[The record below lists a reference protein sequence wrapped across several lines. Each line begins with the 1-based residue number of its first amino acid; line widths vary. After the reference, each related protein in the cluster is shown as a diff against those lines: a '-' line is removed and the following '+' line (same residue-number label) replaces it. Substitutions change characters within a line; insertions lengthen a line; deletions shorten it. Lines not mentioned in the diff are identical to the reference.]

1 MTRNQLKQL
10 VKECLLE
17 IIIEG
22 SPNAVVE
29 SVKTRNSGKQNLNS
43 NNQQTEHRRSHLDLI
58 HPNGKTQESQQKNQV
73 QRKNQNYK
81 EIIGNNDHLAEIFAD
96 TASSGL
102 VESIGTAHQSNPV
115 VDTGFDPTLFEG
127 SANWAKMAFADSKSQ
142 RA

>member
-17 IIIEG
+17 IIVEG
-22 SPNAVVE
+22 SPSAVVE

-43 NNQQTEHRRSHLDLI
+43 NQQTEPRRSHLDLI
-58 HPNGKTQESQQKNQV
+58 HPNGKTQVSQQKNQV

-127 SANWAKMAFADSKSQ
+127 SVNWAKMAFADSKSQ

>member
-17 IIIEG
+17 IIVEG
-22 SPNAVVE
+22 SPSAVVE
-29 SVKTRNSGKQNLNS
+29 SVKTRNNGKQNLNS
-43 NNQQTEHRRSHLDLI
+43 NNGKQTVRRSHLDLI
-58 HPNGKTQESQQKNQV
+58 HPNGKAQENKQ
-73 QRKNQNYK
+73 KNQNYK
-81 EIIGNNDHLAEIFAD
+81 EIVGANEHLAEIFAD

-102 VESIGTAHQSNPV
+102 VESIGGAHQPNPV

-127 SANWAKMAFADSKSQ
+127 SANWAKMAFADSKPQ